1 MSRAAARRGL
11 PVMTAGVAA
20 PADRRFKRPDVRPAR
35 RRRLGQLALRA
46 ARIAL
51 AGAVVLGAGAWMARA
66 VLRSPRLAVR
76 HLVVRGNVRL
86 STGDVQALV
95 EDMTGQNIL
104 SVNFADFRT
113 RLMDSPWVA
122 DATLWRVLP
131 STVGIEIVERVPMAI
146 ARLNQQL
153 YLVDDKGIIIDE
165 YGPQYKEF
173 DLPLVDG
180 LVRSP
185 SASADAAVN
194 PAGAAVT
201 ERFIDALRGDADL
214 RRRVSQIDVGDPRDV
229 VALLSDG
236 PTLIHLGDSRFVE
249 RLHTYLEL
257 APTLAQRFADIDSVD
272 LRFDEKDRP
281 LGASADPTAP
291 QTVVVKA
298 KGQVIGKV
306 EKSGSREVGR

>member
-1 MSRAAARRGL
+1 VSRASARRGL

-46 ARIAL
+46 AKVVL
-51 AGAVVLGAGAWMARA
+51 AGALVLGAGAWVTHEILGSR
-66 VLRSPRLAVR
+66 LLAVS
-76 HLVVRGNVRL
+76 HLVVRGNTRL
-86 STGDVQALV
+86 STDDVQMLL
-95 EDMTGQNIL
+95 DGMTGQNIL
-104 SVNFADFRT
+104 RVDFADFRK

-131 STVGIEIVERVPMAI
+131 STVGVEIVERAPMAI

-165 YGPQYKEF
+165 YGPQYQTF

-185 SASADAAVN
+185 SGTADAAVN
-194 PAGAAVT
+194 PAGTAVT
-201 ERFIDALRGDADL
+201 ARFIGALGSDADL
-214 RRRVSQIDVGDPRDV
+214 RKRVSQIDVSDPRDV
-229 VALLSDG
+229 IALLSDG
-236 PTLIHLGDSRFVE
+236 PTLIHLGDTKFVE

-257 APTLAQRFADIDSVD
+257 APKLAQQFTEVDSVD

-281 LGASADPTAP
+281 LDAGADPTAP
-291 QTVVVKA
+291 QTVVVKG
-298 KGQVIGKV
+298 KGKAIVKV
-306 EKSGSREVGR
+306 GKSGSR